1 MRLRCGFFGVV
12 LFLASAFWQTKGMSP
27 LPADSTLVLQNAKIY
42 VSPTAPPI
50 ERGTVTIRD
59 GKIVSVE
66 EGAPR
71 TSTMGA
77 IDRNISF
84 VNCAG
89 RVIGAGFQNSHIH
102 FTESKWDDAAHQP
115 PAKLALQLQDM
126 LTRYGV
132 TTAVDLSSFLPNTT
146 ALRTRIELGEI
157 SGPRILTAGSGLV
170 PPNGLPFYVRESLPP
185 EILKT
190 IPQPATP
197 EEALKILHDE
207 FAGGSDVV
215 KLFTGSLVERDK
227 VKPMP
232 VDIARAAVDAAHS
245 SGRLVFAHPSN
256 FAGIQVALDAHVDVL
271 AHTTPI
277 EGQWSEMLIAKML
290 AIHMSLIPTLKLW
303 EVEAAKGN
311 ATPAEQRGFAEKGAR
326 QLEAFSRA
334 GGQVLFG
341 TDVGY
346 VTDYDPTEEYVLM
359 KLAGLTPMQILASL
373 TTAPAAR
380 FGEAGRRGTIAPGM
394 DADLVILDADPAED
408 VANFAKVRTTIRC
421 GRIIYS
427 AGRK

>member
-1 MRLRCGFFGVV
+1 VRLRCGFAGVV
-12 LFLASAFWQTKGMSP
+12 LFMASAFWQTKGMSL
-27 LPADSTLVLQNAKIY
+27 LPDDSTLVLQNARIY
-42 VSPTAPPI
+42 VSPTARPI
-50 ERGTVTIRD
+50 ERGTVTIRG
-59 GKIVSVE
+59 GKIVSIE
-66 EGAPR
+66 EAAPHAAPLAGSDKKIR
-71 TSTMGA
+71 L
-77 IDRNISF
+77 

-89 RVIGAGFQNSHIH
+89 RVITAGFQNSHIH
-102 FTESKWDDAAHQP
+102 FTESKWDEAAQQP
-115 PAKLALQLQDM
+115 AAKLAQQLQDM

-132 TTAVDLSSFLPNTT
+132 TTAVDLSSSLPNTT
-146 ALRTRIELGEI
+146 ALRARVESREI
-157 SGPRILTAGSGLV
+157 SGPRILTAGTGLC

-185 EILKT
+185 EILKM

-197 EEALKILHDE
+197 EEAVKILQEE

-232 VDIARAAVDAAHS
+232 VDIARAAVDTAHS

-256 FAGIQVALDAHVDVL
+256 FAGIQVALDAGVDVL

-277 EGQWSEMLIAKML
+277 EGQWPETLIAKML
-290 AIHMSLIPTLKLW
+290 AIHMSLVPTLKLW
-303 EVEAAKGN
+303 EVEAAKQQ

-326 QLEAFSRA
+326 QLEAFSKA

-346 VTDYDPTEEYVLM
+346 VTDYDPTEEYLLM

-380 FGEAGRRGTIAPGM
+380 FGESSRRGTIAPGM
-394 DADLVILDADPAED
+394 DADLVILDGDPVGD
-408 VANFAKVRTTIRC
+408 VANFAKVRNTIRG
-421 GRIIYS
+421 GRIIYESS
-427 AGRK
+427 AK